1 MVRRRAR
8 RVSEQLKTELSDI
21 LRLDMKDPRLGFVS
35 IVDVEVSGDLRHAK
49 VYVSV
54 LGSDE
59 DQVDTMTAL
68 ESANG
73 FIRTELGKRMRLRHT
88 PELVFLLDKSMERG
102 QRIER
107 ILRELNDEETAE
119 HEFTD
124 EQS

>member
-1 MVRRRAR
+1 
-8 RVSEQLKTELSDI
+8 
-21 LRLDMKDPRLGFVS
+21 
-35 IVDVEVSGDLRHAK
+35 
-49 VYVSV
+49 
-54 LGSDE
+54 
-59 DQVDTMTAL
+59 
-68 ESANG
+68 
-73 FIRTELGKRMRLRHT
+73 MRLRHT